1 MTIIELTRTVVHR
14 LGKTKWYILLVGI
27 LFAALLYSYAKTSP
41 ALYTVEATVFP
52 LNASTEGSSA
62 GGLISSLTGG
72 AGAPKSYTGDAAIS
86 IEELANSRNTL
97 RAIAL
102 ERLPAFGNKTIAQLV
117 IESANDHKPF
127 YEPKMELPKDDTL
140 LSAVGA
146 ALIKDGMFAKTNKN
160 GLFVVKFTNANERL
174 ISPLCYVLVD
184 KISAFYKNLK
194 IKKASLDYNF
204 TLRKMDS
211 LKRVLNAYDRR
222 AIYLNNTTLFT
233 PEERIEYTIPKENL
247 ITDKTRVVQQFQGA
261 ASNVEEALWR
271 LQKITPILEIL
282 DKPDP
287 PFYVEKKS
295 AMLYAL
301 IGLLIGIVIGAI
313 IFLLDVFYKFGNAEI
328 NKAVFGNTKG
338 EVVVV
343 EKISTTIAAPEESI
357 KL

>member
-1 MTIIELTRTVVHR
+1 MTTIELTKTVVHR
-14 LGKTKWYILLVGI
+14 LGRTKWFILFIGLI
-27 LFAALLYSYAKTSP
+27 FAALLYVYAKLSP

-52 LNASTEGSSA
+52 LNASSEGSSA

-72 AGAPKSYTGDAAIS
+72 GGVPKNYTGDAAIS

-146 ALIKDGMFAKTNKN
+146 GLIKNGMFAKTNKN
-160 GLFVVKFTNANERL
+160 GLFVIKFTNANEKL
-174 ISPLCYVLVD
+174 ISPLCYVLVQ
-184 KISAFYKNLK
+184 KISTFYKDLK
-194 IKKASLDYNF
+194 IKKASLDYSF

-222 AIYLNNTTLFT
+222 AIYLNSTTLFT

-247 ITDKTRVVQQFQGA
+247 ITDKTRVVGQFEGA
-261 ASNVEEALWR
+261 ASNAEEALWR

-287 PFYVEKKS
+287 PFYVVKKS
-295 AMLYAL
+295 ATLYGL
-301 IGLLIGIVIGAI
+301 IGLIVGIVLGAI

-338 EVVVV
+338 EVMVV
-343 EKISTTIAAPEESI
+343 EKTSTTIAAPEESI